1 MANSRDVS
9 PQPAALDERA
19 ATLQAAMLRINATL
33 DVDTVL
39 NEVVESARGLAG
51 AQYGVIATVDGAGV
65 PLDFV
70 FSGFSSEERRALD
83 GWPDSARLFEHLRT
97 LPGPLRLDDLSGY
110 VRSLGIEPAP
120 TFGRTFQ
127 SAPMRHRGTDVGH
140 VFLAEKADGEAF
152 TDGDEAALLLFASQA
167 AAAVA
172 NARAHRAERRARADL
187 EALVE
192 TSPVGVVVFEV
203 GTGRPMSVNREARRV
218 VESLRPPGRPVE
230 ELLEVI
236 ACRRADGREVSLAEF
251 PIAAQ
256 LAAGETVR
264 AEEIVLSVP
273 DGRSVRT
280 LVNATPI
287 RSADGAVESV
297 VVTMQDLAPLDDIER
312 MRVEFLALVGQELR
326 APLTVIKGSAATLL
340 DEANLDRAEMRE
352 FHRIIAEQ
360 ADHMRVLV
368 RDLLDA
374 GRIESGTLSVAP
386 EPADVRQLVE
396 DARTTFAAGGARQ
409 TITVDLPE
417 DLPTVMA
424 DRHRIAQVLAG
435 LLSNAARHAPEISTI
450 GIAAVRDGAHVA
462 VSVTDRG
469 PGVPPER
476 LAQLFTRHTGAGG
489 NAGHGLGL
497 AICRGLVEAHGGR
510 IRAESDG
517 PGRGTRVVFTLPLAQ
532 ATPASAAAPASS
544 ATPAGQPRVLVVD
557 DDPHALRFARNALA
571 AGGFTPLA
579 TGDPDEIGHIV
590 RAERPRLV
598 VLDLVLPGTDG
609 IELMRRLPELA
620 NMPVVFVSGYGRD
633 ATVAEALEAG
643 AVDYIVKPFSPTEL
657 VARVRAAL
665 RRREDSAPFVLGTL
679 SVDYGRRRA
688 IVEGREID
696 LTATEFDLLAALSR
710 DAGRVVTYETL
721 LRTVWRGRSHAS
733 ANLVRIF
740 VRTLRRKLGDAAAE
754 PVWIFNERGRRLPH
768 ASALTRRPGGLRR
781 PPT

>member
-1 MANSRDVS
+1 MAKSRDVS
-9 PQPAALDERA
+9 AEPAALGERA
-19 ATLQAAMLRINATL
+19 ATLHAAMLRINATL

-39 NEVVESARGLAG
+39 KEVVENARGLAG
-51 AQYGVIATVDGAGV
+51 ARYGVIATVDGAGV

-70 FSGFSSEERRALD
+70 FSGFSSEERRDLD
-83 GWPDSARLFEHLRT
+83 AWPDSARLFEHLRT

-110 VRSLGIEPAP
+110 VHSLGIEPAP

-140 VFLAEKADGEAF
+140 VFLAEKANGEAF
-152 TDGDEAALLLFASQA
+152 TDADEAALLLFASQA

-236 ACRRADGREVSLAEF
+236 VCRRADGREVSLARF

-256 LAAGETVR
+256 LATGETVR

-297 VVTMQDLAPLDDIER
+297 VVTMQDLAPLDEIER

-326 APLTVIKGSAATLL
+326 APLTAIKGSAATLL

-396 DARTTFAAGGARQ
+396 DARTTFAAGGAKQ
-409 TITVDLPE
+409 PVTVDLPA

-424 DRHRIAQVLAG
+424 DRHRIDQVFASLLA
-435 LLSNAARHAPEISTI
+435 NAARHAPETSTI

-469 PGVPPER
+469 RGVSPER
-476 LAQLFTRHTGAGG
+476 LAQLFTRHTGG
-489 NAGHGLGL
+489 NAGHDLGL
-497 AICRGLVEAHGGR
+497 AICRGLVEAQGGR

-579 TGDPDEIGHIV
+579 TGDPDEIAHIV

-688 IVEGREID
+688 SVEGREID

-754 PVWIFNERGRRLPH
+754 PVWIFNERGVGYRMP
-768 ASALTRRPGGLRR
+768 AP
-781 PPT
+781 

>member
-1 MANSRDVS
+1 MTKSRDAAGE
-9 PQPAALDERA
+9 PAALREGA
-19 ATLQAAMLRINATL
+19 ATLHAAMLRINATL

-39 NEVVESARGLAG
+39 EEVVESARGLAG
-51 AQYGVIATVDGAGV
+51 ARYGVIATDDGGV

-70 FSGFSSEERRALD
+70 FSGFSTEERRELD
-83 GWPDSARLFEHLRT
+83 AWPDSARLFEHLRT
-97 LPGPLRLDDLSGY
+97 LAGPLRLDDLSGY

-120 TFGRTFQ
+120 IFGRTFQ
-127 SAPMRHRGTDVGH
+127 SAPMRHRGMDVGH

-152 TDGDEAALLLFASQA
+152 TDADEAALLLFASQA
-167 AAAVA
+167 AAAVT

-192 TSPVGVVVFEV
+192 TSPVGVVVFEA
-203 GTGRPMSVNREARRV
+203 GTGRPMSINREARRV
-218 VESLRPPGRPVE
+218 VESLHLPGRPPE
-230 ELLEVI
+230 ELLDVV

-251 PIAAQ
+251 PIAGQ
-256 LAAGETVR
+256 LATGEKVR

-287 RSADGAVESV
+287 HSADGAVESV
-297 VVTMQDLAPLDDIER
+297 VVTLQDLAPLDEIER
-312 MRVEFLALVGQELR
+312 LRVEFLALVGHELR
-326 APLTVIKGSAATLL
+326 APLTAIKGSAATLL
-340 DEANLDRAEMRE
+340 DEADLDRAEMRE

-360 ADHMRVLV
+360 ADHMRALV

-386 EPADVRQLVE
+386 EPAEVRRLVE
-396 DARTTFAAGGARQ
+396 EARTTFAAGGARQ
-409 TITVDLPE
+409 SIAVDLPA
-417 DLPTVMA
+417 DLPAVMA
-424 DRHRIAQVLAG
+424 DRHRVDQVLAN
-435 LLSNAARHAPEISTI
+435 LLANAARHAPETSTI
-450 GIAAVRDGAHVA
+450 AIAAVRDGTHVA

-469 PGVPPER
+469 RGVPPER
-476 LAQLFTRHTGAGG
+476 LAQLFTRHARAGG
-489 NAGHGLGL
+489 GDAGHGLGL

-517 PGRGTRVVFTLPLAQ
+517 PGLGTRVVFTLPIAEGIPTSDT
-532 ATPASAAAPASS
+532 APVSSNGPAAP
-544 ATPAGQPRVLVVD
+544 PRVLVVD
-557 DDPHALRFARNALA
+557 DDPRALRFARNALA
-571 AGGFTPLA
+571 AGGFAPLA
-579 TGDPDEIGHIV
+579 TGDPNEIAHIV
-590 RAERPRLV
+590 RTERPRLV

-609 IELMRRLPELA
+609 IELLRRLPELSG
-620 NMPVVFVSGYGRD
+620 MPVVFVSGYGRD

-643 AVDYIVKPFSPTEL
+643 AADYIVKPFSPTEL

-688 IVEGREID
+688 SVGGREVD

-721 LRTVWRGRSHAS
+721 LRTVWRGRPHAS

-754 PVWIFNERGRRLPH
+754 PVWIFNERGVGYRMP
-768 ASALTRRPGGLRR
+768 AP
-781 PPT
+781 